1 MAAVTPVALDHNFPE
16 PLLRGVERWLPEFA
30 FHWIKSLPPH
40 DLNRLED
47 HDLVYELHRRAFPVM
62 ATNNHKMLD
71 DRRVLVAI
79 EQTRLTVVA
88 IEGAGD
94 DPVFA
99 TGVVLRDLRD
109 VLKGNIPRGMYVRIR
124 PARVRLRRARTRLT
138 EDLGA
143 EWDETAAELGRP
155 FADRQPYPSGHAYR
169 VR

>member
-16 PLLRGVERWLPEFA
+16 PLLSGVARWMPEFA
-30 FHWIKSLPPH
+30 FHWIKDLPPGE
-40 DLNRLED
+40 LNEHED

-71 DRRVLVAI
+71 DQRVLVAI

-99 TGVVLRDLRD
+99 TGVLLRDLRD
-109 VLKGNIPRGMYVRIR
+109 VLRGNTPQGMYVRIK
-124 PARVRLRRARTRLT
+124 PSRVRLKRARTRLT
-138 EDLGA
+138 DELGA
-143 EWDETAAELGRP
+143 DWEGAKASFGRP
-155 FADRQPYPSGHAYR
+155 FDERQEYPPGHDYR